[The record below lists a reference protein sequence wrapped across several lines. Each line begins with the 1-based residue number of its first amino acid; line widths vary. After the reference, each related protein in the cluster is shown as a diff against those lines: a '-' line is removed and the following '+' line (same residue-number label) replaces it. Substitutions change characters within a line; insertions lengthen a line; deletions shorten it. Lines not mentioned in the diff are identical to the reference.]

1 MKNAEL
7 ELGDKKKK
15 HVYINPSTVRVYLK
29 ARCGVQPFSVILTCL
44 RNILMLSVDDTYIY
58 RYDIHTFSER

>member
-44 RNILMLSVDDTYIY
+44 RNIFMLSVDDK
-58 RYDIHTFSER
+58 